1 MFPASDTSKSCNWH
15 SNIGNWNYSGLG
27 RVGSAR
33 SNSDYKAISASQQSW
48 SLGLAELGKMLVKKT
63 VGQKKNSKEFL
74 VQKTFKSMKI
84 IGQINFESKQILGP
98 KKFCVKKFGF
108 KNILG
113 PKKF

>member
-1 MFPASDTSKSCNWH
+1 MQIGTILVRVKSVWSSSDH
-15 SNIGNWNYSGLG
+15 
-27 RVGSAR
+27 
-33 SNSDYKAISASQQSW
+33 KAISASQQSL
-48 SLGLAELGKMLVKKT
+48 SLGLAELAKIMVKKI
-63 VGQKKNSKEFL
+63 VGQKKKNSKEFL

-98 KKFCVKKFGF
+98 KKICVKKFGF

>member
-1 MFPASDTSKSCNWH
+1 
-15 SNIGNWNYSGLG
+15 
-27 RVGSAR
+27 
-33 SNSDYKAISASQQSW
+33 
-48 SLGLAELGKMLVKKT
+48 MLVKKI
-63 VGQKKNSKEFL
+63 VGQKKIQKNFWSKKL
-74 VQKTFKSMKI
+74 LSLMKI